1 MKTQP
6 RRIYLCQL
14 LLLFGLMISSAAWAD
29 SISEVEAATQAW
41 VDAFN
46 SHNPD
51 RVVALYDTDAVF
63 WGTTSPTLRN
73 TPIAIREYFQGLP
86 KRPQVKITLGE
97 SHARVY
103 SDIGLN
109 TGSYTISD
117 VRDGQSVVI
126 PASFSF
132 TFRKREGN
140 WLIVDHHS
148 SAVPVV
154 ATK

>member
-1 MKTQP
+1 
-6 RRIYLCQL
+6 L
-14 LLLFGLMISSAAWAD
+14 LIGLLTSSASWAD
-29 SISEVEAATQAW
+29 SISDVAAATQAW

-51 RVVALYDTDAVF
+51 RVVALYDIDAVF

-73 TPIAIREYFQGLP
+73 TPSSIRDYFQGLP

-97 SHARVY
+97 SHIRVY
-103 SDIGLN
+103 GDIGLN
-109 TGSYTISD
+109 TGSYTVSD
-117 VRDGQSVVI
+117 VRDSQAVVT
-126 PASFSF
+126 PARFSF

-148 SAVPVV
+148 SAVP
-154 ATK
+154 AAAAK